1 MDRCADLRKA
11 GMRMPAL
18 VWAGDPAMCEYRE
31 RQELQALAFRA
42 SQDERNAKLAR
53 PERDAAAATRNA
65 IALTRAIAPK
75 P

>member
-1 MDRCADLRKA
+1 
-11 GMRMPAL
+11 
-18 VWAGDPAMCEYRE
+18 MCEYRE
-31 RQELQALAFRA
+31 RQELQTLAFRA
-42 SQDERNAKLAR
+42 SQDEGNAKLAR